1 MQPGLRY
8 SQVRKQ
14 MDILERSFLL
24 KDFSPSLRKEF
35 SRRLDEQVKGSMM
48 EDILFVQLARGKAL
62 QERYR
67 VTKYRDSAG
76 NHEFV
81 LVLVEKA
88 KDKAVLLEVK
98 QDREYL
104 PSHQALHLSDEA
116 ACQELEAELHVH
128 IAGKV
133 VIYRGENMSCTKGI
147 SYWNVNT
154 FMGRIV
160 KLSATPL
167 RNRLHMMFCSQ
178 STS

>member
-1 MQPGLRY
+1 
-8 SQVRKQ
+8 
-14 MDILERSFLL
+14 
-24 KDFSPSLRKEF
+24 
-35 SRRLDEQVKGSMM
+35 M
-48 EDILFVQLARGKAL
+48 E
-62 QERYR
+62 E
-67 VTKYRDSAG
+67 
-76 NHEFV
+76 
-81 LVLVEKA
+81 A

-116 ACQELEAELHVH
+116 ACQELEADLHVH
-128 IAGKV
+128 LAGMV

-147 SYWNVNT
+147 SYWNGNT
-154 FMGRIV
+154 YMGRIV